1 MDTAYRDISF
11 EQEAFYNE
19 RNFNYLNERKPYNW
33 INYMFTSYRKS
44 SKK

>member
-19 RNFNYLNERKPYNW
+19 RNINYLNERKPYNW